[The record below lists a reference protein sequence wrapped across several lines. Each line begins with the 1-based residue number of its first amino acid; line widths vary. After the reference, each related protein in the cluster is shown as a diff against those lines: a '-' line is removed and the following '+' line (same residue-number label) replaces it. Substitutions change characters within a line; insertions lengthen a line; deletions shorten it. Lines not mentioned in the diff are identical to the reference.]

1 MSMKILSKRLGL
13 LLCAVSPSLI
23 AGGCPDAVY
32 CRGGVCTGYYYDSLV
47 SGLTYESRSD
57 GVVTHTG
64 VTGEDNDPG
73 SFSYAEGDTVSFSL
87 GDISLGQTVA
97 KERVTPFDFAGIVEK
112 AIGGCKVNEVLP
124 EDTDAFRRVANLAI
138 LLQTLDTD
146 GDDTNGIEIR
156 SEVAAL
162 FEGLNLEVDQPSA
175 TFQGDAELQAFL
187 DEANDGSLFSDNRTL
202 VQREDALRALY
213 VGIGLCSSGS

>member
-1 MSMKILSKRLGL
+1 MKILSKRLGL
-13 LLCAVSPSLI
+13 VLCALSPTLVM
-23 AGGCPDAVY
+23 AGCPDAVY

-97 KERVTPFDFAGIVEK
+97 KERVTPFDFAGIVEE
-112 AIGGCKVNEVLP
+112 AIGGCEVNGDLP

-162 FEGLNLEVDQPSA
+162 FEGLNLEVDQPSK
-175 TFQGDAELQAFL
+175 L
-187 DEANDGSLFSDNRTL
+187 TL
-202 VQREDALRALY
+202 IR
-213 VGIGLCSSGS
+213 